1 MGNKIDDENNRK
13 IPKDEGSEKANN
25 MNFKF
30 EEVSAKSGNNIENL
44 FNNIT
49 SKLVGEDIS
58 L

>member
-1 MGNKIDDENNRK
+1 
-13 IPKDEGSEKANN
+13 